1 MTSPG
6 TSSAVDGETP
16 HGRPRPPRPRLDD
29 APRGESGPG
38 RLPGHEPSS
47 TGTEGALGELVGRL
61 RLAMTRLGRQLR
73 REDPRDLTLA
83 ALSALSAVA
92 AAGRLSLG
100 ELAEAERLSAPTV
113 TRLVD
118 RLEQAGL
125 MRRLADELDRRVV
138 RVELTEA
145 GRELLAVRWE
155 QGNRWLLSRLES
167 LGPSWVAS
175 LEQAVGLLEALVEE
189 GTEPPRTPPLP

>member
-1 MTSPG
+1 MTSSGTTPAVDDDAARDRPPARPSRTAGPPVGWTG
-6 TSSAVDGETP
+6 TSRS
-16 HGRPRPPRPRLDD
+16 LDD
-29 APRGESGPG
+29 PAPAG
-38 RLPGHEPSS
+38 REETLS
-47 TGTEGALGELVGRL
+47 ELIGRL

-83 ALSALSAVA
+83 GLSALSAVA

-145 GRELLAVRWE
+145 GRDLLAVRWE

-167 LGPSWVAS
+167 LGPHWVAS
-175 LEQAVGLLEALVEE
+175 LEQAVDLLEALVDTGEDPLRA
-189 GTEPPRTPPLP
+189 PPPP